1 MRIFTTVDDN
11 KTKEK
16 KMKIEYT
23 SAKGNKA
30 MVDIDVKTGQGTIT
44 AAGTV
49 YTISGIAVIKGET
62 VAVSNGNYIRL
73 PKDIYNQINDAMKA
87 EYAANMT
94 EREIKD
100 MCFAIAEQ
108 KYNKLFAQG
117 ADPVAIINA
126 RNEMARNR

>member
-11 KTKEK
+11 KAKEK

-30 MVDIDVKTGQGTIT
+30 MVDIDIKTGQGTIT

-62 VAVSNGNYIRL
+62 VAESDGIYIRL
-73 PKDIYNQINDAMKA
+73 PKDIYNQINGAMKA
-87 EYAANMT
+87 ECAANMT
-94 EREIKD
+94 EKEIKN
-100 MCFAIAEQ
+100 MNYAIAEQ
-108 KYNKLFAQG
+108 KFNKLFAQG
-117 ADPVAIINA
+117 YDPEAIINA
-126 RNEMARNR
+126 RNEMSRYR